1 MGHHTLFSTG
11 SISNK
16 IFLFTSNALN
26 WLLIVSSQ
34 TVVESERTGGELP
47 GWVGPDAS
55 LAS

>member
-11 SISNK
+11 SISYK

-34 TVVESERTGGELP
+34 TVVESERTGAELP

>member
-1 MGHHTLFSTG
+1 MGYHTLFSTG

-26 WLLIVSSQ
+26 WLLVSSQ
-34 TVVESERTGGELP
+34 TVVESERTGVELP